1 MKLFGKLHRAWRFLA
16 IKPFWCA
23 IVDWCLTGSLLQLL
37 LGHYSVRFG
46 YQREQNYNETVLKH
60 VFLIKLIHFAKH
72 LIEVARKVACE
83 KGKSCNIKVLKPAWN
98 IVLHKFWLRIWEA
111 VKKLRKL
118 ALLITPA
125 DKSNKQQNQI
135 IHFFHCQPKLF
146 HRSDLWQSTDLRWQ
160 KTRFSPVVTDLW
172 LAVRWA
178 LPYPFGRAARLNE
191 ERFQPVGDFSNIWLS
206 SLITGSLLKR
216 DEVYFTTLLWQI
228 NGRQNG
234 LRLYRECCFPSCKK
248 FWWIKILW

>member
-125 DKSNKQQNQI
+125 DKSNKQQNPNYSFFSLPTKTFSQI
-135 IHFFHCQPKLF
+135 WSFAVNRFEVTENTF
-146 HRSDLWQSTDLRWQ
+146 QSGCDWL
-160 KTRFSPVVTDLW
+160 VTSC
-172 LAVRWA
+172 A
-178 LPYPFGRAARLNE
+178 LSAAL
-191 ERFQPVGDFSNIWLS
+191 SIWK
-206 SLITGSLLKR
+206 G
-216 DEVYFTTLLWQI
+216 
-228 NGRQNG
+228 
-234 LRLYRECCFPSCKK
+234 C
-248 FWWIKILW
+248 